1 MAELRLALP
10 YGREHRVGVGRLLK
24 PLHQVGAVR
33 EHREPR
39 EDVQVGGVVGGADE
53 EEVPRAV
60 AVGRA
65 EEDGTLGAAVGNE

>member
-1 MAELRLALP
+1 M
-10 YGREHRVGVGRLLK
+10 
-24 PLHQVGAVR
+24 R

-65 EEDGTLGAAVGNE
+65 EEDGALGAAVGDE